1 MHPKLISRI
10 KEKQTLKKHNV
21 GDQKQDLVDNVGD
34 QKICPSTNNGI
45 GC

>member
-10 KEKQTLKKHNV
+10 KEKQTLKHNV